1 MVTTK
6 VGHES
11 QDSDEVVIVDS
22 SGKVV
27 EVSDALCQRS
37 FGEFALGQRL
47 NCINFTANH
56 GKLKIDQHLW
66 QFIGQR
72 EDGVRYVVRLRVAK
86 EEYSP
91 IGPRYLLVA
100 EEVSSVERSIAEL
113 FSAGDRFKHALEA
126 SPIALFILGVDRR
139 VIFANSAFYSLIG
152 VEPSINDSFSL
163 IDFVVEN
170 EQFVEMLS
178 DIELQATPEVELTLM
193 NPQEVSIKCLC
204 RVCVLEN
211 EATDEKEY
219 AISVIDTFP
228 HLSRTSQ
235 MEIELHQDPLTNL
248 LNRIGAES
256 SYIALR
262 DKLRQDETIALFFL
276 DLDRFKIINDTK
288 GHLVGDRILI
298 EVSQRLTSTIRQGDY
313 VARLGGD
320 EFIVIA
326 NGFFSE
332 EAARNYGNRLARVFS
347 RPFKVDGDE
356 FVTTASVGLALCDST
371 TLWIDALRNADIAM
385 YEAKANSSSKLAVF
399 DETFRA
405 RIAQRARFEGDL
417 RRGIASGEIYMVYQ
431 PIVSLATG
439 KVTGFETLARWRRS
453 DGRVIAPLDFIS
465 VAEDIGVI
473 SEIGELALMES
484 AILLRTHS
492 DLLNGL
498 VLTINVSPVQLESNY
513 YKRFVTLLESISDIS
528 SSIVVEVKE
537 SFSLNRSISSATFRD
552 DMRSLGVRI
561 AVDDFGTG
569 YSSLAQV
576 VELAPDIV
584 KIDRKFIGALEDPSH
599 RLVVAAI
606 MAMCDALGAT
616 VVAEGVE
623 SSSQLRLL
631 DALGCHMV
639 QGFLLSPA
647 VEVDKLFSVSDL
659 IETRLR
665 TNEL

>member
-1 MVTTK
+1 MVTSK
-6 VGHES
+6 VEHES
-11 QDSDEVVIVDS
+11 HDSDEVVIVDS
-22 SGKVV
+22 SGMVV
-27 EVSDALCQRS
+27 EVSGALAQRS
-37 FGEFALGQRL
+37 FGKFALGLKL

-56 GKLKIDQHLW
+56 GNLKIGQHLW
-66 QFIGQR
+66 EFIGQR

-91 IGPRYLLVA
+91 IGPRYLLVV
-100 EEVSSVERSIAEL
+100 EEIGSVERSIAEL
-113 FSAGDRFKHALEA
+113 FSSGDRFKHALET
-126 SPIALFILGVDRR
+126 SPIAVFILGVDRR
-139 VIFANSAFYSLIG
+139 LIFANSAFYSLIG
-152 VEPSINDSFSL
+152 VEPSVDDSFSF
-163 IDFVVEN
+163 IDFVVERD
-170 EQFVEMLS
+170 QFIKMLS
-178 DIELQATPEVELTLM
+178 DIELQEIPEVELTLM
-193 NPQEVSIKCLC
+193 SPQKVPISCLC

-219 AISVIDTFP
+219 AISVIDTSP

-235 MEIELHQDPLTNL
+235 MEIELHQDPLTAL

-262 DKLRQDETIALFFL
+262 DRLRQDEAIALFFL

-347 RPFKVDGDE
+347 RPFNIDGDE

-417 RRGIASGEIYMVYQ
+417 RLGIASGEIYMVYQ

-439 KVTGFETLARWRRS
+439 KVAGFETLARWRRS

-492 DLLNGL
+492 DLMNGL
-498 VLTINVSPVQLESNY
+498 VLTINVSPVQLEGNY
-513 YKRFVTLLESISDIS
+513 YKRFITLLESISDIS

>member
-1 MVTTK
+1 M
-6 VGHES
+6 
-11 QDSDEVVIVDS
+11 
-22 SGKVV
+22 
-27 EVSDALCQRS
+27 
-37 FGEFALGQRL
+37 
-47 NCINFTANH
+47 
-56 GKLKIDQHLW
+56 
-66 QFIGQR
+66 
-72 EDGVRYVVRLRVAK
+72 
-86 EEYSP
+86 
-91 IGPRYLLVA
+91 
-100 EEVSSVERSIAEL
+100 
-113 FSAGDRFKHALEA
+113 
-126 SPIALFILGVDRR
+126 
-139 VIFANSAFYSLIG
+139 
-152 VEPSINDSFSL
+152 
-163 IDFVVEN
+163 
-170 EQFVEMLS
+170 
-178 DIELQATPEVELTLM
+178 
-193 NPQEVSIKCLC
+193 
-204 RVCVLEN
+204 
-211 EATDEKEY
+211 
-219 AISVIDTFP
+219 
-228 HLSRTSQ
+228 
-235 MEIELHQDPLTNL
+235 
-248 LNRIGAES
+248 
-256 SYIALR
+256 R
-262 DKLRQDETIALFFL
+262 DKLRQDEAIALFFL

-584 KIDRKFIGALEDPSH
+584 KIDRKFIGALEEPSH